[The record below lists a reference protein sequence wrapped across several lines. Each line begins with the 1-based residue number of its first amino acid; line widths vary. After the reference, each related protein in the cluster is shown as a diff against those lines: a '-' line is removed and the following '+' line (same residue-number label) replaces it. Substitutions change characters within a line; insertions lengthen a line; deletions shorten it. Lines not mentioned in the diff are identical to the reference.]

1 MAESRPRSIHDAIN
15 ELERFLVLRDN
26 LTATEVQ
33 AIGPIIQWKIAALP
47 SCSLANWHESEI
59 ETLEALTKLRIR
71 LQALEFDAGPVT
83 KMIQSCLRSMRDAA
97 SRAEPQV
104 RTKRSFTSAFNYRR
118 FPTTR
123 PYIRGYGFPS
133 LRTDLD

>member
-59 ETLEALTKLRIR
+59 ETLEALTKLRI
-71 LQALEFDAGPVT
+71 
-83 KMIQSCLRSMRDAA
+83 QSCLRSMRDAA